1 MTSYIDYNW
10 YVTDFG
16 GTEIP
21 QSEFAALSRAAS
33 DVIDV
38 LVTRPVTDV
47 NVNIRKACAYE
58 AETLFA
64 QGGLDALS
72 GMATVTS
79 GIDERLGDY
88 MIGTPYV
95 SNEKRCYSVGGI
107 PVCGLTL
114 AILVAEGLM
123 GRTAF

>member
-1 MTSYIDYNW
+1 MSYISYDW
-10 YVTDFG
+10 YTDDFG

-21 QSEFAALSRAAS
+21 QSEFDVLARAAS
-33 DVIDV
+33 DLMDC
-38 LVTRPVTDV
+38 LVTKEISEV
-47 NVNIRKACAYE
+47 NESIRKACAYE

-95 SNEKRCYSVGGI
+95 SNEKRCYSIGGI

-114 AILVAEGLM
+114 ALLAREGLM
-123 GRTAF
+123 VRTAK